1 MSARIDLRVEC
12 PGACSMDADPEA
24 TPGGAACVRTGPLR
38 NGNPRGN
45 PNLAPRCG
53 AKARSGLPC
62 RAPAMKNG
70 RCQMHGGKSTGP
82 RTAEGRA
89 RMAAA
94 HTTHGRFAA
103 CGAAER
109 AERRYM
115 RTMVVRTRLLAEAL
129 RLRAFL
135 PPGMA
140 ALLERQVPPA
150 LRAPRYP
157 SQVAVEGGVEAGARS
172 TPGSSARGHAPWT
185 VREEGAGGRMAGAGP
200 GQGAEEDRPAVTGG
214 VAAEKTV
221 ATPRKSPRAAA
232 RTAAARTAVAR
243 TAVAMNWRDAE
254 RAVAR
259 AEATARL
266 PWRAAIA
273 HARQAKREARAGGPR
288 LSAVQREIAFRA
300 AGGRSGGHAGWRR
313 IEPMDREGGGGS

>member
-1 MSARIDLRVEC
+1 MSARIDPRVKRPGACPRVEC

-82 RTAEGRA
+82 KTAEGMA

-135 PPGMA
+135 PPGMT
-140 ALLERQVPPA
+140 ALLDPVPAA

-157 SQVAVEGGVEAGARS
+157 SQAAVERVAEAGAK
-172 TPGSSARGHAPWT
+172 SSPWT
-185 VREEGAGGRMAGAGP
+185 VREEGTAGGGMAGAGP
-200 GQGAEEDRPAVTGG
+200 GQGAAEDRPAVADGG
-214 VAAEKTV
+214 GLGIVAAKAATRKAKV
-221 ATPRKSPRAAA
+221 AVARVAAPSAAVAVNWREAERAAA
-232 RTAAARTAVAR
+232 RVEAA
-243 TAVAMNWRDAE
+243 
-254 RAVAR
+254 
-259 AEATARL
+259 ARL

-288 LSAVQREIAFRA
+288 LSPVQREIAFRA

-313 IEPMDREGGGGS
+313 IEPMDRDGGGGS

>member
-1 MSARIDLRVEC
+1 MSARLDL
-12 PGACSMDADPEA
+12 EA
-24 TPGGAACVRTGPLR
+24 TLAGAARVRTGPLR
-38 NGNPRGN
+38 NGNHRGN

-82 RTAEGRA
+82 KTAEGMA

-115 RTMVVRTRLLAEAL
+115 RTMVVQTRLLAEAL

-135 PPGMA
+135 LPGMA

-157 SQVAVEGGVEAGARS
+157 SQAAVERVAEAGAK
-172 TPGSSARGHAPWT
+172 SSPWT
-185 VREEGAGGRMAGAGP
+185 VREEGTAGGGMAGAGP
-200 GQGAEEDRPAVTGG
+200 GQGAGEDRPAVADG
-214 VAAEKTV
+214 VAAAKTV
-221 ATPRKSPRAAA
+221 ATPWKSPRAAA

-243 TAVAMNWRDAE
+243 TAVARTAVARTAGARTAGAMNWREAE
-254 RAVAR
+254 RAER
-259 AEATARL
+259 QAEVDARL

-273 HARQAKREARAGGPR
+273 HARRAKREARARGPR
-288 LSAVQREIAFRA
+288 LSPVQREIAFRA
-300 AGGRSGGHAGWRR
+300 AGGRGGGHAGWRR

>member
-135 PPGMA
+135 PPAMA
-140 ALLERQVPPA
+140 ALLDPVPAA

-157 SQVAVEGGVEAGARS
+157 SQVVVEAGVGTS
-172 TPGSSARGHAPWT
+172 PWT
-185 VREEGAGGRMAGAGP
+185 VRKNGAGRRMAGAGP
-200 GQGAEEDRPAVTGG
+200 GQGAGADGPAVADGI
-214 VAAEKTV
+214 AAEKTV

-313 IEPMDREGGGGS
+313 IEPMDREGGVGS

>member
-1 MSARIDLRVEC
+1 MSARLDL
-12 PGACSMDADPEA
+12 EA
-24 TPGGAACVRTGPLR
+24 TLAGAARVRTGPLR
-38 NGNPRGN
+38 NGNHRGN

-82 RTAEGRA
+82 KTAEGMA

-135 PPGMA
+135 PPGTA
-140 ALLERQVPPA
+140 ALLEPVPA
-150 LRAPRYP
+150 VLRAPRYP

-185 VREEGAGGRMAGAGP
+185 VREEGTGGRMAGAGP
-200 GQGAEEDRPAVTGG
+200 GQGAGADGPAVADGI
-214 VAAEKTV
+214 AAEKTV

-232 RTAAARTAVAR
+232 RTAAARTAAAR

-254 RAVAR
+254 RAER
-259 AEATARL
+259 QAEATARL

-313 IEPMDREGGGGS
+313 IEPMDREGGVGS